1 MNLSTKQ
8 KQDLQISKTNL
19 WLPKGKHGQGRI
31 NQELGINTH
40 THTHTHTT
48 VYETDNQEGPT
59 YSTGNCTQYS
69 VKT

>member
-8 KQDLQISKTNL
+8 KKDLQISKTNL
-19 WLPKGKHGQGRI
+19 WLPKGKQGQGRI
-31 NQELGINTH
+31 DQELGII

-48 VYETDNQEGPT
+48 VHKTDNQEGPT